1 MSAEDLSAGAAHM
14 QFMKFTDPFSA
25 EAIRQGVDPL
35 NPVKKVVVDYRDDK
49 VNSYYKRYLLK
60 EFDTVNNVA
69 HIHPTLI
76 KFYHKLQKS
85 QNYKKL
91 GVSFQPGDQPDT
103 VKLVLE
109 PERKNRI
116 SGSFD
121 QQIGKDGSFVQEGKM
136 TIRNVLGLLDHL
148 TLEAGKGW
156 GGSLLETYHIK
167 YGLPIFYK
175 DYSMDISLEKSFR
188 DLIPTIKEDSSNRSI
203 TFYNDNMYFKFSDI
217 LKQNFVDLVQ
227 HSKHT
232 LNDEILPMRR
242 LSLKVGRVWNSIYT
256 IDKEYG
262 SRTEA
267 SGEVQMGR
275 NRTGCLRLD
284 FNHHTF
290 INPKSFEYKKKI
302 KNINFENYFNCGLA
316 LPLFRSRMRMNDRYF
331 TYNVRGFSEVAN
343 IDDHYDR
350 ALHPLAGTLGFEKL
364 GDYTG
369 DDAYFKNTFKLNFNR
384 FPYLRQGEVVP
395 FLYYSCSYLSG
406 NLINKTLDT
415 NKAPNLINHLKEN
428 TRHSAGVGLAKSF
441 GAIKLEILLNMFAKG
456 KDTDRFARF
465 QLRMAVN
472 D

>member
-1 MSAEDLSAGAAHM
+1 MSEDFNFSAPHM
-14 QFMKFTDPFSA
+14 QFMKFSDPFSA
-25 EAIRQGVDPL
+25 EALRNGVDPL
-35 NPVKKVVVDYRDDK
+35 NNVKGVTVDYRDDK
-49 VNSYYKRYLLK
+49 VNSYYKQYLLK
-60 EFDTVNNVA
+60 EFNNVTSLS

-76 KFYHKLQKS
+76 RFYHKLQKTN
-85 QNYKKL
+85 NYKNL
-91 GVSFQPGDQPDT
+91 GVRFEAGDQPDT
-103 VKLVLE
+103 VKVVLE

-136 TIRNVLGLLDHL
+136 TVRNVFGLLDHL

-156 GGSLLETYHIK
+156 GGNLLETYHIK

-175 DYSMDISLEKSFR
+175 DYSLDVSIEKSFR
-188 DLIPTIKEDSSNRSI
+188 DLIPTVKEDSSSRSI
-203 TFYNDNMYFKFSDI
+203 TLHNEHMYFKVSDI

-227 HSKHT
+227 HSKQT
-232 LNDEILPMRR
+232 LNEEILPMRR
-242 LSLKVGRVWNSIYT
+242 TALKVGRIWNSLYT

-267 SGEVQMGR
+267 SGEVQMGK

-290 INPKSFEYKKKI
+290 INPQSFEYKKKI
-302 KNINFENYFNCGLA
+302 KNMNFENYFNFGLA
-316 LPLFRSRMRMNDRYF
+316 LPLFRSRMKINDRYF
-331 TYNVRGFSEVAN
+331 TYNVRGFSEVSN
-343 IDDHYDR
+343 IDDPYDR

-369 DDAYFKNTFKLNFNR
+369 DDAYLKNTIKLNFNR
-384 FPYLRQGEVVP
+384 FPYLRQGEVTP
-395 FLYYSCSYLSG
+395 FIYYSMTYLSG
-406 NLINKTLDT
+406 NLINRIMDSNTS
-415 NKAPNLINHLKEN
+415 PNFVNHLKEN
-428 TRHSAGVGLAKSF
+428 TRHSVGVGLAKSF

-456 KDTDRFARF
+456 KETDRFARF
-465 QLRMAVN
+465 QLRLAVN